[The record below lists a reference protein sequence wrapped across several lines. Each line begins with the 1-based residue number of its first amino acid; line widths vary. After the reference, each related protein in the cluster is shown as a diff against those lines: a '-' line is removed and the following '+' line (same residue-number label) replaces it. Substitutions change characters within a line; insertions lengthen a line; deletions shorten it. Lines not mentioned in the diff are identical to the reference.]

1 MTRPRFTIQLLLAF
15 AIGLAGC
22 SGGANTAKENTAKE
36 EGKRYAMQGEI
47 KILDPAAKTATIAHG
62 QIGDW
67 MGAMTMEYSIKPD
80 AEFQKLHVGDKIEAT
95 VVVVNDTKYY
105 VTGVTVAPK

>member
-1 MTRPRFTIQLLLAF
+1 MTKPRFTLLLLAF

-22 SGGANTAKENTAKE
+22 SGGANTAKED
-36 EGKRYAMQGEI
+36 GKRYPVQGEI
-47 KILDPAAKTATIAHG
+47 KAIDPATKTATIAHG

-95 VVVVNDTKYY
+95 MVVVSDVKYY
-105 VTGVTVAPK
+105 VTDVKVAPK

>member
-1 MTRPRFTIQLLLAF
+1 MTKPRFIIILLLAF

-22 SGGANTAKENTAKE
+22 SGGPNTAKE
-36 EGKRYAMQGEI
+36 EGKRYAVQGEI
-47 KILDPAAKTATIAHG
+47 KALDPAAKTAMIAHG

-80 AEFQKLHVGDKIEAT
+80 ADFQKLHVGDKIEAT
-95 VVVVNDTKYY
+95 MVVVSDVKYY
-105 VTGVTVAPK
+105 VTDVKVAPK

>member
-1 MTRPRFTIQLLLAF
+1 MAL

-22 SGGANTAKENTAKE
+22 SGSSDTGLGAAAVGAGKKD
-36 EGKRYAMQGEI
+36 EGKRYPMQGEI
-47 KILDPAAKTATIAHG
+47 KALDPAAKTATIAHG

-80 AEFQKLHVGDKIEAT
+80 SEFQKLHVGDKIDAT
-95 VVVVNDTKYY
+95 VVVNDVKYY
-105 VTGVTVAPK
+105 VTDVKVAPK